1 MTKKSSRVGIILAGG
16 NGTRLAPLTTHISKQ
31 LLPLYDKPIIY
42 YALTSLI
49 LLGIRE
55 ILVIVKPDEQRL
67 FEKLLGDGEE
77 FGVRINYIHQA
88 EPKGIA
94 EAFLLAS
101 NEIENRNICLML
113 GDNFF
118 YGTGVGRSLAQL
130 VPDQGATVLAVH
142 SSNPSEYGVIDYAKD
157 GQLKKIWEKPKNPPS
172 NWIVPGMYFYD
183 SSAVERARK
192 LKPSARGELEITD
205 LNNDYLKDGKLSEV
219 KLPRGTAW
227 FDLGTVDNLQAAA
240 EFVKAVQ
247 SSQGILIGSPY
258 EASKVMQKYYS
269 ETNKPE

>member
-1 MTKKSSRVGIILAGG
+1 MKHLTKKSSRVGIILAGG

-31 LLPLYDKPIIY
+31 LLPLYDKPIIFY
-42 YALTSLI
+42 SLTSLI

-55 ILVIVKPDEQRL
+55 VLIIVKPDEQRL
-67 FEKLLGDGEE
+67 FEKLLGHGED
-77 FGVRINYIHQA
+77 FGIRIDYTHQN

-101 NEIENRNICLML
+101 NEIENRNTCLML

-118 YGTGVGRSLAQL
+118 YGAGVGRNLAQSI
-130 VPDQGATVLAVH
+130 PNEGATVLAVH
-142 SSNPSEYGVIDYAKD
+142 SSNPSDYGVIEYGKND
-157 GQLKKIWEKPKNPPS
+157 QLKKIWEKPKNPPS

-192 LKPSARGELEITD
+192 LKPSSRGELEITD
-205 LNNDYLKDGKLSEV
+205 LNNDYLNDGKLGEV
-219 KLPRGTAW
+219 KLLRGTAW
-227 FDLGTVDNLQAAA
+227 FDLGTVENLQAAA

-258 EASKVMQKYYS
+258 EAGNVMRNNLPLS
-269 ETNKPE
+269 